1 MLWMVWFS
9 RSCWCTRCADGGS
22 RLWQYHVYRS
32 TIEDGMAWMR
42 EEWGS
47 WAGYAAAV
55 GFGEGEVAA
64 LRSALLEPATRPSL

>member
-1 MLWMVWFS
+1 
-9 RSCWCTRCADGGS
+9 
-22 RLWQYHVYRS
+22 
-32 TIEDGMAWMR
+32 MAWMR

-55 GFGEGEVAA
+55 GFGEVEVAA

>member
-1 MLWMVWFS
+1 MV
-9 RSCWCTRCADGGS
+9 A
-22 RLWQYHVYRS
+22 RLRQYRVYRS

-64 LRSALLEPATRPSL
+64 LRGALLEPATRPSL